1 MSIVTFRMRFQ
12 DLCLQQRMDVR
23 EEVRAT
29 LLASGWIE
37 PRQAEEEVWEFEE
50 RVRENVDLYLNRN
63 NTLEVNL

>member
-1 MSIVTFRMRFQ
+1 MSIVTFRVRLQ
-12 DLCLQQRMDVR
+12 DLCLQQQTDVR

-63 NTLEVNL
+63 NTLEVKL